1 MDFTSIAGIQ
11 KITHMAMLGLA
22 SLLVVGCVS
31 SKTAFQDYS
40 NLGATPFEY
49 VKTSVVASH
58 LTQKPLC
65 IFESNSFRGAGSLY
79 QKLHK
84 KYRLSDNEA
93 FVNQRYDVVKK
104 FALFYCETEY
114 FLWAD
119 IVQFDHAPMA
129 TGPVRKPPTVK
140 PATASA
146 PKIPSPKPKTDSVIF
161 QSDVGFTVSCMG
173 QREITGRPSPTG
185 GDAKVEFQLNRSSQ
199 RCFVNIGDTQQ
210 VITVAPGTV
219 IQCVENRTPEPCFKN
234 K

>member
-1 MDFTSIAGIQ
+1 MRFTSFVGIQ
-11 KITHMAMLGLA
+11 KNTHIATLFLA
-22 SLLVVGCVS
+22 SLLAVGCVS

-40 NLGATPFEY
+40 TLGATPFEY

-65 IFESNSFRGAGSLY
+65 LFESNSFRGAGSLY

-84 KYRLSDNEA
+84 KYRLSANEA

-119 IVQFDHAPMA
+119 IVHFDHAPA
-129 TGPVRKPPTVK
+129 PIGPVSKLPNVK
-140 PATASA
+140 PATAPA
-146 PKIPSPKPKTDSVIF
+146 PKIPSPESKPDTVIF
-161 QSDVGFTVSCMG
+161 QSDVGLTVSCIG
-173 QREITGRPSPTG
+173 QSEITGRPSQSAAAT
-185 GDAKVEFQLNRSSQ
+185 KVEFQLNRSSQ
-199 RCFVNIGDTQQ
+199 RCFVNIGTTQQ
-210 VITVAPGTV
+210 VVTVTPGTV
-219 IQCVENRTPEPCFKN
+219 ILCVEKRTPEPCFKN